1 MAGIA
6 DLIKEIKKEA
16 QNTRW
21 KSPHSIKSIKQTLVS
36 ANKETAADKE
46 KAAEAK
52 LAADAQLTQLTNI
65 SDTLYKM
72 YNEKQNVSN
81 EKGSTGSGL
90 LSALGLGALA
100 KAAGTGILAGA
111 AGVAAMGVAI
121 SAFFGGLVAGDKLL
135 NVATDWMNTDFNF
148 SNIKKAA
155 KGFSG
160 IINEL
165 DAKDFAVLGGIMGAS
180 AIGGVKSALGLG
192 SMGAAISSFFVGL
205 LAGNQILAG
214 MDWLGADFDYAAI
227 KKAASGFTDIIGGMD
242 TKSLATLGVIMGGG
256 ALAGV
261 FAKKP
266 TDMAVGMASLAAG
279 ISGFFI
285 GLAIGDKALSWIK
298 TDFTGIGGA
307 MKNFS
312 EAIGGLSG
320 DAQIALA
327 TMLGA
332 GGVIGILGKST
343 DAVKGMTALGLGI
356 AGFFTGIGIG
366 DKLTSMMGVDGK
378 RLATMM
384 KNIAEGIGSFSG
396 NALIALGSLL
406 GAGALFGATGLAG
419 PAALGM
425 GAIGVGIGAFMAGL
439 GAGEGLLKLMG
450 TDGGTLKTFLQN
462 MSSGLVSLAEI
473 DGKNLAETAGAL
485 YKVGPAIAAFAGAE
499 GIGKLGSLVG
509 DAWDSITSF
518 FGDDNEAEQ
527 ATSPMATLIKGMVE
541 SLKPLEGLKVDTLT
555 KFDEVGDAMYLIS
568 EGAREIADLD
578 KRAFN
583 ENLLFIASALIG
595 AAKKYERVSD
605 LYSGLTLDVVPRIS
619 GNVSSAEQ
627 LQEML
632 TAQGVAEVQL
642 NASPNSSI
650 NGQASNTINDPTIR
664 ANQRAQATQPI
675 VVNAPSNGGNTA
687 MSTNSNVTYINNKV
701 EEDQTLFS
709 FM

>member
-1 MAGIA
+1 MADIK

-52 LAADAQLTQLTNI
+52 LSADAQLTQLTNI

-72 YNEKQNVSN
+72 YNDKQSASN
-81 EKGSTGSGL
+81 DSGSKSSGL

-155 KGFSG
+155 AGFSG
-160 IINEL
+160 IINEMN
-165 DAKDFAVLGGIMGAS
+165 AKDFAVLGGIMGAS
-180 AIGGVKSALGLG
+180 AIGGVKAALGVG

-205 LAGNQILAG
+205 LAGNQIIAG
-214 MDWLGADFDYAAI
+214 MDFLGADLNYGAI
-227 KKAASGFTDIIGGMD
+227 KKAAAGFTDIIGAMD
-242 TKSLATLGVIMGGG
+242 TKALVSLGLIMTGG
-256 ALAGV
+256 AFAGIA
-261 FAKKP
+261 AKKP
-266 TDMAVGMASLAAG
+266 TDAAVGMASLSAG
-279 ISGFFI
+279 IAGFFG
-285 GLAIGDKALSWIK
+285 GLLVGDKALAWIG
-298 TDFTGIGGA
+298 TDFTA
-307 MKNFS
+307 LPAVMKNFS
-312 EAIGGLSG
+312 ESIGGLSTE
-320 DAQIALA
+320 AQVSLA
-327 TMLGA
+327 AMLGA
-332 GGVIGILGKST
+332 GGVIGVLGKGT
-343 DAVKGMTALGLGI
+343 DVAKGMTALGAGI
-356 AGFFTGIGIG
+356 AGFFTGIGVG
-366 DKLTSMMGVDGK
+366 DKLTAMMGVDGSK
-378 RLATMM
+378 LSLMM
-384 KNIAEGIGSFSG
+384 SNLAEGIGSFSG
-396 NALIALGSLL
+396 NALVALGSLL
-406 GAGALFGATGLAG
+406 GAGALFGATGIAG
-419 PAALGM
+419 PAAIGM
-425 GAIGVGIGAFMAGL
+425 GAIGVGIGAFMTGI

-450 TDGGTLKTFLQN
+450 TDGGTLKTFLTN
-462 MSSGLVSLAEI
+462 MSSGLSKLADI
-473 DGKNLAETAGAL
+473 DGKALAESASSL
-485 YKVGPAIAAFAGAE
+485 YKVGPAIAAFAASE
-499 GIGKLGSLVG
+499 GLGKLGSLVG

-518 FGDDNEAEQ
+518 FGTEKSES
-527 ATSPMATLIKGMVE
+527 TSPMAGLIEGMVHA
-541 SLKPLEGLKVDTLT
+541 LKPLEGLNTDTLS

-583 ENLLFIASALIG
+583 ENLLFIASSLIG
-595 AAKKYERVSD
+595 AAEKYGRVSD

-642 NASPNSSI
+642 NTSPNSSI